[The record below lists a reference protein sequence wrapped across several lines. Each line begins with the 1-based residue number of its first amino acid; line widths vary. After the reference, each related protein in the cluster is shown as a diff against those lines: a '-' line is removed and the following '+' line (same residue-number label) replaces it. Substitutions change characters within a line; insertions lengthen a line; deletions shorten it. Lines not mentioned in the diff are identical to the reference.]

1 MFLDVTPKK
10 LKHKTK
16 ADKTVNVYM
25 NGLFGPF
32 GFPFEMGEANHTQRG
47 SRQEK
52 VSRDDCY
59 LK

>member
-1 MFLDVTPKK
+1 MFLDVTLKK

-32 GFPFEMGEANHTQRG
+32 GFPFEMGEAKSYTKR
-47 SRQEK
+47 K
-52 VSRDDCY
+52 
-59 LK
+59 